1 MLANVRPLIGI
12 TTYVE
17 QARWGVWDT
26 VAALLP
32 YSYVRAVEAAGGR
45 PVLLPPSAHGTAET
59 VALLDG
65 LILAG
70 GADLDPALYG
80 AEPHEFTTVIRPDRD
95 GGEAALLT
103 EALTSGTPVLG
114 ICRGMQLLNVVAGG
128 TLHQHLPEVTGHT
141 DHRPAAG
148 IFGEHGVHFET
159 GSLACRL
166 LGDRSDVKSY
176 HHQGID
182 QVAPGL
188 RATGWADDG
197 TIEVVEHD
205 GRPFAIGVLWHPEEG
220 EDAGLFEGLVE
231 AAASTGHDP
240 RLRPPTEG

>member
-1 MLANVRPLIGI
+1 MRPVIGI

-26 VAALLP
+26 TAALLP

-45 PVLLPPSAHGTAET
+45 AVLLPPTDHGVDET
-59 VALLDG
+59 IAFIDG

-80 AEPHEFTTVIRPDRD
+80 ADAHPETTLLRLDRD
-95 GGEAALLT
+95 SGEAHILRAALDNR
-103 EALTSGTPVLG
+103 TPVLG
-114 ICRGMQLLNVVAGG
+114 ICRGMQLLNVVSGG
-128 TLHQHLPEVTGHT
+128 TLHQHLPDVVGNTGH
-141 DHRPAAG
+141 RPEPG
-148 IFGEHGVHFET
+148 VFGEHGVRFEP

-182 QVAPGL
+182 QVAATL
-188 RATGWADDG
+188 TATGWADDG
-197 TIEVVEHD
+197 TVEVLERVD
-205 GRPFAIGVLWHPEEG
+205 SAYAIGVLWHPEEG
-220 EDAGLFEGLVE
+220 EDAGLFRGLVE
-231 AAASTGHDP
+231 AAGSPAAA
-240 RLRPPTEG
+240 R